1 MTIILGIVCV
11 VIKLAAEAYQVRKA
25 NEYANKV
32 VRRYN

>member
-1 MTIILGIVCV
+1 MPILLAAGYII
-11 VIKLAAEAYQVRKA
+11 IKLAVEAYQVRKA